1 MIFVAFLVVAVAV
14 VEGSGTA
21 CVRGTRNG
29 MVRMRLMRL
38 LCGQERR
45 VMAYAVA
52 GALLPCME
60 LFMPRM
66 MYYGTSRHLSST
78 RYEYSSTLCEYS
90 STRCQYSST
99 RCQYRNRHTSVPDM
113 LQLEW
118 MHINVGDVPARS
130 PS

>member
-1 MIFVAFLVVAVAV
+1 MDK
-14 VEGSGTA
+14 
-21 CVRGTRNG
+21 
-29 MVRMRLMRL
+29 
-38 LCGQERR
+38 RR
-45 VMAYAVA
+45 VMAYAVD